1 MRGRLPLIHESVVSA
16 AEQTFPC
23 GNAQICLSL
32 FLDRNQT
39 GPKLKMSI
47 WGSGRKFDF
56 CYGSGVKTKPG
67 AKIKGIVAIA
77 FPLGGAQGADQTF
90 ANRYEGETFGLE

>member
-1 MRGRLPLIHESVVSA
+1 VSA